1 MNIKE
6 IKFLMER
13 IESNKRLTD
22 TEYRQ
27 KHQDLLKENWFRAIH
42 KDDGIDIE
50 EFYNYSQKP
59 DPKMAEKFKGK
70 FLHLDDL
77 IRSREGQELMENPKL
92 SDAIKK
98 LGIKLEMRKTE
109 IDHPQI
115 LAKIIK
121 TLVKPGVLNF
131 DELVKTPDI
140 NKGLKDNSN
149 WTQEVLNK
157 VAPREGMEVGDL
169 GSYAQRLVNPK

>member
-50 EFYNYSQKP
+50 EFYN
-59 DPKMAEKFKGK
+59 
-70 FLHLDDL
+70 
-77 IRSREGQELMENPKL
+77 
-92 SDAIKK
+92 
-98 LGIKLEMRKTE
+98 
-109 IDHPQI
+109 
-115 LAKIIK
+115 
-121 TLVKPGVLNF
+121 VKN
-131 DELVKTPDI
+131 
-140 NKGLKDNSN
+140 
-149 WTQEVLNK
+149 
-157 VAPREGMEVGDL
+157 
-169 GSYAQRLVNPK
+169 